1 MILKEFVDKFV
12 NAFDDYIQEKAAG
25 DMTNFLIL
33 RQRFNDLAVEYY
45 DDAIDN
51 SISVNTE
58 YLYECI
64 EHQKLLLDA

>member
-1 MILKEFVDKFV
+1 MTLKEFVDKFV
-12 NAFDDYIQEKAAG
+12 DSFANYVENKAEG

-33 RQRFNDLAVEYY
+33 KEQFNNSAIDYY

-51 SISVNTE
+51 SISVNDE
-58 YLYECI
+58 YLNECI